1 MLGFFLVLMLTKLSH
16 LDDGPK
22 LTSFKGL
29 GTSSEG
35 REKKG
40 SRCRSILLK
49 ENILQ
54 TMAGLSAQRTFISI
68 DKLPSSENGYHHSHK
83 N

>member
-1 MLGFFLVLMLTKLSH
+1 MLAKLSH
-16 LDDGPK
+16 LDDAPT
-22 LTSFKGL
+22 LMSFKDP
-29 GTSSEG
+29 GTSSER
-35 REKKG
+35 REKKS

-54 TMAGLSAQRTFISI
+54 MMAWVSAHRTFISI
-68 DKLPSSENGYHHSHK
+68 DKLPSSENGYHHNHK